1 MTIPK
6 DPLVEALLALQAFE
20 GLTDPAKTNA
30 TYDLQLTK
38 LRKPLPVSVLM
49 HHYDRR
55 NRKKLSI
62 TTASAT
68 GVCGH
73 CHIAVPRAL
82 MLQMSRSGALGS
94 CPQCEGFL
102 YMERPT
108 PADPGAMKPAPKKA
122 RKTRKP
128 AIANSAVAA

>member
-20 GLTDPAKTNA
+20 GLANPAETNA
-30 TYDLQLTK
+30 SYDLQLTK

-49 HHYDRR
+49 HHYHRR

-82 MLQMSRSGALGS
+82 ILQMSRSGALGS

-102 YMERPT
+102 YMEGPS
-108 PADPGAMKPAPKKA
+108 PAVVLAKKPSSKKTKTA
-122 RKTRKP
+122 RQP
-128 AIANSAVAA
+128 VLVAATT